1 MCRNIVGYC
10 DLNIHNVN
18 TFEAM
23 RDNTIESFFALVR
36 AGLFPV
42 HGEGAMV
49 HDSLFKDVDWN
60 EVYQMAQEQSVQ
72 GLVLAGIEQYKNLN
86 VLETSGT
93 SERARANLDVNQKL
107 LLQWIGEV
115 QMIEQ
120 RNKEMNVFV
129 ADLIE
134 KLRKEDI
141 YAILVKGQGV
151 AQCYEKPLWRCSGD
165 VDLFLSESNY
175 ERAKLLLQPMASHV
189 DDEGISAKHLGMTI
203 DGFVVELHG
212 TLHGGLS
219 SKVDKELDDVLND
232 TFHGGNVRS
241 WNNNGVQI
249 FLLGLENDVF
259 YVFTHI
265 LQHFYKEG
273 VGLRQICDWCRLMW
287 TYKDSLNYELLE
299 QRIKRAGLMSEWKAF
314 YALVTK
320 YLGMPDVPC
329 FMFQDSGDPQW
340 ERKADRIMEFILKS
354 GNMGHNRDMSHFSK
368 YPYLIRKCVSMGRR
382 IGDLVNHARIFPLDS
397 LRFFPRIMFNGVR
410 SAIRGE

>member
-1 MCRNIVGYC
+1 
-10 DLNIHNVN
+10 
-18 TFEAM
+18 M
-23 RDNTIESFFALVR
+23 RDNSLEAFFVLVR

-42 HGEGAMV
+42 HGEGVMV
-49 HDSLFKDVDWN
+49 HGQDKRQSRAIESLFRDVDWN
-60 EVYQMAQEQSVQ
+60 EVYQLAQEQSVQ

-86 VLETSGT
+86 VLETFGT

-249 FLLGLENDVF
+249 FLLGPENDVF
-259 YVFTHI
+259 YVFTHY

-273 VGLRQICDWCRLMW
+273 VGLRQICDWGRLIW
-287 TYKDSLNYELLE
+287 AYRDSLNNGLLE

-314 YALVTK
+314 GALAIE
-320 YLGMPDVPC
+320 YLGFPKNSMPLLDVRSKKE
-329 FMFQDSGDPQW
+329 DVRW
-340 ERKADRIMEFILKS
+340 RKKADRIMEFILKS

-368 YPYLIRKCVSMGRR
+368 YPYLVRKCVSMGRR
-382 IGDLVNHARIFPLDS
+382 IGDLINHARIFPLDS

-410 SAIRGE
+410 SAMRGE